1 MSYPKLKS
9 KDEEGVV
16 VFPKEFDQMDGLWK
30 KDLLRDWIY
39 ALQEKYDNTS
49 IWED

>member
-1 MSYPKLKS
+1 MSFPKLKC

-16 VFPKEFDQMDGLWK
+16 VFPKDFDQIDGLLQ

-39 ALQEKYDNTS
+39 ALQERYDNTS
-49 IWED
+49 IWEN